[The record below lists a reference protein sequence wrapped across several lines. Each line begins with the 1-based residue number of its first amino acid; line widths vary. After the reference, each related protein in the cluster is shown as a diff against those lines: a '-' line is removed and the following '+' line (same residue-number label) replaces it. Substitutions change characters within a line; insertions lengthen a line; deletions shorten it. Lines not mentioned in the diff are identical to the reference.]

1 MWPEVEPGV
10 VLGGNATWPYVIT
23 PSRIS
28 TPNLSNTPS
37 QPSVQPSEEEEE
49 EEVGLAKGWL
59 GELMLGVDNRYDT
72 GVTNRPQVG
81 KPLVGTRGE
90 TQHPTGR

>member
-1 MWPEVEPGV
+1 MDQRFDYESNFVLTADSEWNKEVPM
-10 VLGGNATWPYVIT
+10 GGNLPLPHVIT

-49 EEVGLAKGWL
+49 EEVGLAKG
-59 GELMLGVDNRYDT
+59 
-72 GVTNRPQVG
+72 
-81 KPLVGTRGE
+81 
-90 TQHPTGR
+90 